1 MVGGLAVSAW
11 GRPRVTQDIDM
22 VVDIPEDG
30 IDDSGAKN
38 KNEPASSRR
47 TIPDAYVSK
56 EE

>member
-1 MVGGLAVSAW
+1 VVGGLAVSAW